1 MRDTPIDR
9 IMTTDPVIIGP
20 GDSAAKARN
29 LLETSAIHHLPVVDN
44 GRLVGMVSSADLLK
58 LYVLDEDVALATLA
72 TVSQIMEL
80 DPVVLSAAATLRDAA
95 EKLMKGGFHA
105 LPVVDADRSLV
116 GIVTSVDLIDALL
129 KSLPVGD
136 GSIIEAPAHRLSD
149 LMEDNRL
156 LRQVCK
162 AAELYVRSGHGEHE
176 HSVLIKCLD
185 DVGRR
190 TATVD
195 V

>member
-20 GDSAAKARN
+20 GDSAAKARK
-29 LLETSAIHHLPVVDN
+29 LFEASAIHHLPVVDN

-58 LYVLDEDVALATLA
+58 LYVLDEDAALATLA

-80 DPVVLSAAATLRDAA
+80 DPVVLTTTATLRDAA
-95 EKLMKGGFHA
+95 EKLMNGGFHA

-116 GIVTSVDLIDALL
+116 GIVTSVDLVDALL
-129 KSLPVGD
+129 RSLPVGD
-136 GSIIEAPAHRLSD
+136 GSIIEAPAHSLSD

-162 AAELYVRSGHGEHE
+162 AAELYLRSGHGEHE

-190 TATVD
+190 TESVD

>member
-1 MRDTPIDR
+1 
-9 IMTTDPVIIGP
+9 MTTDPVIIGP
-20 GDSAAKARN
+20 GDSAAKARK
-29 LLETSAIHHLPVVDN
+29 LLETSNIHHLPVVDN

-80 DPVVLSAAATLRDAA
+80 DPVVLSSAATLRDAA
-95 EKLMKGGFHA
+95 EKLMNGGFHA

-116 GIVTSVDLIDALL
+116 GIVTSVDLVDALL
-129 KSLPVGD
+129 RSLPVGD
-136 GSIIEAPAHRLSD
+136 GSIIEAPAHSLSD

-176 HSVLIKCLD
+176 HSVLIKRLD

>member
-20 GDSAAKARN
+20 GDSAAKARK
-29 LLETSAIHHLPVVDN
+29 LFKTSAIHHLPVVDS
-44 GRLVGMVSSADLLK
+44 GKLVGMVSSADLLK
-58 LYVLDEDVALATLA
+58 LYVLDDDVALATLA

-80 DPVVLSAAATLRDAA
+80 NPVVLTTTATLRDAA

-136 GSIIEAPAHRLSD
+136 GSIIEAPAQSLSD

-162 AAELYVRSGHGEHE
+162 AAELYLRSGHGEHE

-190 TATVD
+190 TEAVD